1 MKAESFIVPGSFLYI
16 EGGVKMVSTYTQLCP
31 VLFGPDASKQLGEK
45 AKEMG
50 AKNVMLIYDKGIG
63 GTGIVDAFEKD
74 LEENGMKVLRFDG
87 VMPDAPKEMVNAAG
101 KLAQDNNIDA
111 IVGIGGGSSLDTA
124 KAISIL
130 IENPLPI
137 EDYYPHK
144 GKAFKQE
151 RPLILV
157 PTAAGTG
164 SEVTIMAVI
173 HDKDTDAKEF
183 VLRHGDLAILDPCL
197 TMSAPP
203 FVTASTGMDA
213 MSHAAE
219 ALTTNCGNPKA
230 DLLAL
235 HAIKLITDN
244 LPVAFQDGNDL
255 EARTNLS
262 LASNFAG
269 MAFNDA
275 SVHFGHA
282 AAHELGV
289 QFHMPHGDACA
300 IALPEV
306 IRFSADIIPEKT
318 ANIAE
323 ALGIAVPE
331 GAGGAEIGE
340 LCAAKIRSL
349 MKEVGIKSLKERGL
363 SREEVVA
370 CAEGAVKKNWFV
382 ICSLKEITPEVMA
395 EELGEMY
402 DNYQ

>member
-1 MKAESFIVPGSFLYI
+1 MAV
-16 EGGVKMVSTYTQLCP
+16 TYQQLCP
-31 VLFGPDASKQLGEK
+31 VLFGPEASKQLGEK
-45 AKEMG
+45 AKELG
-50 AKNVMLIYDKGIG
+50 TSNAMLVYDKGIG
-63 GTGIVDAFEKD
+63 STGIIDGFIKD
-74 LEENGMKVLRFDG
+74 LEDHDIKVLTFDG
-87 VMPDAPKEMVNAAG
+87 VLPDAPKEMIDAAG
-101 KLAQDNNIDA
+101 KLAQDAGIDSV
-111 IVGIGGGSSLDTA
+111 IGVGGGSSLDTA
-124 KAISIL
+124 KAIAIL

-157 PTAAGTG
+157 PTASGTG
-164 SEVTIMAVI
+164 SEVTIMSVI

-183 VLRHGDLAILDPCL
+183 VLRPGNLAILDPCL
-197 TMSAPP
+197 TLSAPN
-203 FVTASTGMDA
+203 FVTASTGLDA

-219 ALTTNCGNPKA
+219 ALTSNGSNPKA

-235 HAIKLITDN
+235 QAIRLITEN
-244 LPVAFQDGNDL
+244 LPVAYADGSNL

-306 IRFSADIIPEKT
+306 IRFSADVIPEKT
-318 ANIAE
+318 AKIAE
-323 ALGIAVPE
+323 ALGIDVP
-331 GAGGAEIGE
+331 AEASGTQIGD
-340 LCAAKIRSL
+340 LCAAKIRDL
-349 MKEVGIKSLKERGL
+349 MRSVGIKSLKDRGL
-363 SREEVVA
+363 TREEVVA
-370 CAEGAVKKNWFV
+370 CAEGAVAKNWFT
-382 ICSLKEITPEVMA
+382 ICALKEINPEVMA
-395 EELGEMY
+395 KELGEMY